1 MHVYRISF
9 VNQGKIYVVYAER
22 VGQGDLYGFV
32 EVSGLLFGEQSS
44 VVIDPSEEKLKS
56 ELGGVTRLFV
66 PIHTVIRIDEVE
78 KRGANKILE
87 VETGSNV
94 TPFPVYTPGRSG
106 DH

>member
-56 ELGGVTRLFV
+56 ELGGVTRLIV
-66 PIHTVIRIDEVE
+66 PIHTVIRIYEVE

-106 DH
+106 DR